1 MPYTAVNT
9 GSTFIFVC
17 FQLVRLWRLSPHYM
31 RLRTFIAYS
40 IVIISSFIYQPLLAQ
55 TGGSQ
60 DLSTVRVDELTDAQ
74 VRKFMQ
80 QFQATGMGDDQIEQM
95 AAARGMQPEE
105 VQKLRIRIERLKRQ
119 PQAGSNNNT
128 KPSKQGGRTVS
139 GNETRDINTEE
150 TFEDEELV
158 YEDTLNRK
166 IFGAQLFANSNP
178 TFEPNLRLATPIDY
192 QLGPDDEILID
203 IYGYSEASYQLTVSP
218 DGNINIPMVGVVPV
232 SGATIEQ
239 ATSRIRTRLTRIY
252 PGINNGST
260 SVAISLGNIRSIRV
274 TLTGEL
280 KRPGTYTLPSVA
292 TVFNA
297 LYASGGPTNSGSF
310 RTIQII
316 RGTDVVGTLDVY
328 DFLLYGTLKNNIRLQ
343 DQDVIRVPTYRSRV
357 EVSGEVKRPG
367 IFEMKGGEENLNDL
381 LRFAGDFTEN
391 AYRARVK
398 VLKNTATEREIQDV
412 TADKFETYTPQ
423 SGDQYFVDRILE
435 RFTNRVQIGGA
446 VYRPGPFEL
455 EQGLSLSGL
464 IRKAEGVREDAF
476 LNRGYITRRKPD
488 LTTEVISF
496 NVSDILSGRAND
508 IILRRD
514 DEISISSIFDLR
526 EEYKLSIDGEVR
538 RPGTFKYAENTSLEE
553 LIIQAGGFTESA
565 TPKRVEI
572 SRRIRNTDATK
583 DTAITAQVF
592 TVDVSRDL
600 STATSGF
607 KLEPFDIVSVRSAP
621 GYEAQRNVRIEGEVL
636 YPGTYTIVNKNER
649 ISDLIKR
656 AGGLTFYAY
665 EEGASLKRIGNIKTQ
680 SDVEQENIKVQQ
692 FQELQKSVD
701 DSTKVDVAKVTTRN
715 DYVGIDLERILDR
728 PGRRYDLLLEDGDVL
743 NVPKQLQTVKVSGE
757 VLSPSSVIYTSSGS
771 FKDYIRQSGGFG
783 GRALKRRAYVV
794 YANGS
799 IASTRKFL
807 FFNNFPDVKPGAEIY
822 VPRKEERKGG
832 IGTSEIVAIS
842 TGLATIAALIFTIV
856 R

>member
-1 MPYTAVNT
+1 
-9 GSTFIFVC
+9 
-17 FQLVRLWRLSPHYM
+17 M

-40 IVIISSFIYQPLLAQ
+40 IVFISCFIYPPVSAQ
-55 TGGSQ
+55 TGGPQ
-60 DLSTVRVDELTDAQ
+60 DLSTVRVDELSDAQ

-80 QFQATGMGDDQIEQM
+80 QFQATGMGEDQIDQM
-95 AAARGMQPEE
+95 AAARGMQPIEI
-105 VQKLRIRIERLKRQ
+105 QKLKLRIERLKRQ
-119 PQAGSNNNT
+119 SQGNTNNRSTRQN
-128 KPSKQGGRTVS
+128 GRTVS
-139 GNETRDINTEE
+139 GNETRNINSDGS
-150 TFEDEELV
+150 FEGDDAV
-158 YEDTLNRK
+158 VEDTLTNK

-178 TFEPNLRLATPIDY
+178 TFEPNLRLATPVDY

-203 IYGYSEASYQLTVSP
+203 IFGYSEANYQLTVSP

-239 ATSRIRTRLTRIY
+239 ATSRIRSRLSRIY
-252 PGINNGST
+252 TGINNGST
-260 SVAISLGNIRSIRV
+260 SVSISLGNNRSIRV

-280 KRPGTYTLPSVA
+280 RRPGTYTLPSVA

-297 LYASGGPTNSGSF
+297 LYASGGPTSNGSF

-316 RGTDVVGTLDVY
+316 RGTDVVGVLDIY

-398 VLKNTATEREIQDV
+398 VLKNTATEREIQDI
-412 TADKFETYTPQ
+412 TSDRFETYTPQ

-435 RFTNRVQIGGA
+435 RFTNRVQVRGA
-446 VYRPGPFEL
+446 VYRPGAFEL
-455 EQGLSLSGL
+455 EQGLTLAGL

-476 LNRGYITRRKPD
+476 LNRGYITRRKAD

-496 NVSDILSGRAND
+496 NVADIVSGRAND
-508 IILRRD
+508 ITLRRD
-514 DEISISSIFDLR
+514 DEVSISSIFDLR
-526 EEYKLSIDGEVR
+526 EEYQLSIDGQVR
-538 RPGTFKYAENTSLEE
+538 NPGTFKYAENTSLEE
-553 LIIQAGGFTESA
+553 LIMQAGGFTENA
-565 TPKRVEI
+565 TPKRIEI
-572 SRRIRNTDATK
+572 SRRIRNTDATR
-583 DTAITAQVF
+583 DTAVTAQIF

-600 STATSGF
+600 NATSNF

-621 GYEAQRNVRIEGEVL
+621 GYEAQRNVRIDGEVL

-656 AGGLTFYAY
+656 AGGLTAYAY
-665 EEGASLKRIGNIKTQ
+665 EEGASLKRTGSIKTQ
-680 SDVEQENIKVQQ
+680 SDAEQENIKVQQ
-692 FQELQKSVD
+692 FQELQQSVD

-715 DYVGIDLERILDR
+715 DYVGIDLGRILDR

-743 NVPKQLQTVKVSGE
+743 NIPKQLQTVKVSGE
-757 VLSPSSVIYTSSGS
+757 VLSPSSVIYTSSS
-771 FKDYIRQSGGFG
+771 DFKDYVRQSGGFG
-783 GRALKRRAYVV
+783 TRALKRRAYIV

-799 IASTRKFL
+799 IASTKKFL
-807 FFNNFPDVKPGAEIY
+807 FFNNYPDVKPGAEIY
-822 VPRKEERKGG
+822 IPQKEERRKELS
-832 IGTSEIVAIS
+832 TSEVVAIS
-842 TGLATIAALIFTIV
+842 TGLATIATLVFTIL